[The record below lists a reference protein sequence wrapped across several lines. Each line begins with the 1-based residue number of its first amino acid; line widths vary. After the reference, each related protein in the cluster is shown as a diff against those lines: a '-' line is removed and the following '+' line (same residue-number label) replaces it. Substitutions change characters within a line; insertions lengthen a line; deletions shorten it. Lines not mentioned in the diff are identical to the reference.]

1 MQSKNPLV
9 HILIVLSLLV
19 AASLACNLPGK
30 NASTLPPT
38 AQPMTSD
45 QIQNLEQQIQATLQ
59 SPNASGDVTVTIT
72 QDQLNGIIT
81 AEMAKQQDQIFTDPS
96 VKLTNGHMEVY
107 GKVSQ
112 SGISADTKVVLQP
125 IVDAN
130 GIPTLNIISISLGGI
145 PVPDALKNRL
155 ATMTDTALSD
165 YLGSNTNNFKAK
177 SIDITEGQMTITG
190 TVQKP

>member
-9 HILIVLSLLV
+9 HILIVLTLLV

-30 NASTLPPT
+30 NASKLPPT

-45 QIQNLEQQIQATLQ
+45 QILNLEQQLQATLQ
-59 SPNASGDVTVTIT
+59 SPNASGDVSATIT
-72 QDQLNGIIT
+72 QEQLNGIIA
-81 AEMAKQQDQIFTDPS
+81 AEIAKQQDQIFTDPS
-96 VKLTNGHMEVY
+96 VKLTNGQMEIY

-125 IVDAN
+125 VVDAN
-130 GIPTLNIISISLGGI
+130 GTPKLNIVSISLGGI

-165 YLGSNTNNFKAK
+165 YLGSNTNAFKAK
-177 SIDITEGQMTITG
+177 SINITEGQMTITG
-190 TVQKP
+190 TPQKP